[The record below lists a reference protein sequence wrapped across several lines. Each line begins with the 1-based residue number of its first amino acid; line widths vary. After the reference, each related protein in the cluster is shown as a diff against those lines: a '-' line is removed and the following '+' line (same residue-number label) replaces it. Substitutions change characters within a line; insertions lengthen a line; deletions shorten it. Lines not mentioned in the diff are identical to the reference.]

1 MEKSL
6 SNMKNLFVDD
16 NTFYE
21 FPDQNIIKKIQKFL
35 SNYNLKNENELK
47 RLKQDMSK
55 LSKLDNM
62 YIYMYIMDY
71 YYKCSYD
78 LKGKKTILQNKILE
92 TFLAD
97 CDKDLKSFIKLSDNE
112 DKVEQLSVECNIN
125 FDCNMTD
132 CSFY

>member
-1 MEKSL
+1 
-6 SNMKNLFVDD
+6 MKNLFVDD

-21 FPDQNIIKKIQKFL
+21 FPDQNIIEKIQKFL
-35 SNYNLKNENELK
+35 SNYNLKTENGLK

-62 YIYMYIMDY
+62 YIYMHIMDY

-112 DKVEQLSVECNIN
+112 DKEKVEQLSVECNIN
-125 FDCNMTD
+125 FDCNIN
-132 CSFY
+132 FVI